1 MYSPR
6 PYGRFAEDAEL
17 SADDAAVV
25 ERLARNL
32 TNFKQASDLASLKR
46 VSDLPS
52 GRQAVAIDM
61 GGVFRILVLEQH
73 ELPQFRF
80 DGVAQTNIPMLFS
93 GVITHAQVLTDG
105 QGVGIRLTEQT
116 RRRLVAYDPK
126 AALSPKDV
134 ALQRF
139 VIKYEPRFQ
148 YFEPPQQGIYTF
160 TQYVK
165 QRPTW
170 YSGAMAEVMQ
180 VAGGYGRQIVT
191 ELPEDELERARML
204 IPERYMR
211 QIRQQVGNV
220 RLPAYTGFPDEQG
233 QFKCEYRASRCNVV
247 AFDTGNSP
255 WLLQIN
261 ARGVYAM
268 PLPVV
273 PATTTEAFREYVL
286 EVGDDELLKLLDRFG
301 GMPTGEGFPQ
311 AEQDFEAWRRAGV
324 IIKVCDTA
332 DFYSFEAMY
341 AACGWAV
348 NSRGTEGFNTC
359 WTYDSAGL
367 MQVHAYKMK
376 LSLAPAENQ
385 GRLLN
390 TWDYDSYSDVREAQ
404 GKLNAYLAKVYE
416 ALAENG
422 ARELAIKYKI
432 RRVPAADILA
442 RADSSSGPDV
452 DYWDSL
458 ELPPIAA
465 HQGRVSRVA
474 SGPFYWPSKVLKSC
488 TRLKFP
494 ELTGQGCESFP
505 HISPDYSGGAVKCD
519 TIVFGCYVEDQL
531 RVIKYF
537 YDERKFQ
544 QETTSTFE
552 QYMIVGQWEKTETF
566 GLSGLMGFFY
576 TTDFDDRQEQ
586 PAVTVHTN
594 IVGTDMGYGNPAYST
609 PPTLWCVGGV
619 SRSRYYMHRTTVD
632 TTETFTLD
640 VAVLVPVFERDCMLY
655 AYQDHTGGR
664 SSHEETTQ
672 GSVPDPTSYELW
684 CYDDIWHWMGQT
696 RNGNRGDPPSK
707 DGVPVYVDTL
717 VYSPTEISDFAESGN
732 WLNLPP
738 GGFLDVT
745 GICGPYTYRNSVH
758 NANGVII
765 GGEAP
770 GFDPYRK
777 DTQYSN
783 ESSGRLSVCLSV
795 AGAVQVNKD
804 MPHSWYWGFSPEN
817 DFYFNRDA
825 VHVAIG
831 DARYASI
838 YETGQDGLR
847 RRWGHTALADHKAA
861 HHFIGVI
868 NE

>member
-17 SADDAAVV
+17 SADDAAAV

-32 TNFKQASDLASLKR
+32 TNFKQASELASLKR
-46 VSDLPS
+46 VADLPS

-93 GVITHAQVLTDG
+93 GVITRAQVLTDG
-105 QGVGIRLTEQT
+105 QGVGIRLTEQA

-126 AALSPKDV
+126 AALPPKDV

-148 YFEPPQQGIYTF
+148 YFEPRDQGIYTF

-180 VAGGYGRQIVT
+180 VAGGYGRQVMA
-191 ELPEDELERARML
+191 ELPEDDLERARML
-204 IPERYMR
+204 IPERYMHR
-211 QIRQQVGNV
+211 IRQEVGNV

-233 QFKCEYRASRCNVV
+233 QFKCDYLASRCNAV
-247 AFDTGNSP
+247 AFDAGNSP

-273 PATTTEAFREYVL
+273 PATTTEAFRDYVL
-286 EVGDDELLKLLDRFG
+286 DVGDDELLKLLDRFG

-311 AEQDFEAWRRAGV
+311 PEQEFEAWRRAGV
-324 IIKVCDTA
+324 IVKVCDTA
-332 DFYSFEAMY
+332 DFYNFEAMY

-359 WTYDSAGL
+359 WTYDDAGL
-367 MQVHAYKMK
+367 MQVHAYKMS

-385 GRLLN
+385 GRLKN
-390 TWDYDSYSDVREAQ
+390 TWNFDDPDDAA
-404 GKLNAYLAKVYE
+404 KLNAYLSQVYG
-416 ALAENG
+416 ALTDG
-422 ARELAIKYKI
+422 TARELAIKYKI
-432 RRVPAADILA
+432 RRVPAGEILS
-442 RADSSSGPDV
+442 RASSASGPDL

-458 ELPPIAA
+458 ELPPIAT

-505 HISPDYSGGAVKCD
+505 HISPDYSGGTVKCD
-519 TIVFGCYVEDQL
+519 TVVFGCYVEDQL

-552 QYMIVGQWEKTETF
+552 QHMIVGQWEKTETF

-632 TTETFTLD
+632 TTEMFTLD
-640 VAVLVPVFERDCMLY
+640 VAALVPVFERDCMLY
-655 AYQDHTGGR
+655 AYQDHTAGR

-777 DTQYSN
+777 DTQYPN
-783 ESSGRLSVCLSV
+783 ETSGRLSVCLSV

-817 DFYFNRDA
+817 DFYFYRDA